1 MTNRCRY
8 MQFHDIFEI
17 YGLSTRAP
25 AKIYLLYTSTHSLVT
40 VQFFFFFWILQILK
54 VTACLQPKK
63 RKNFELNSIVSLLA
77 WDAFQHLLNNNPVK
91 VFKIRSELIFKSK
104 FSRGTKVISYFNL
117 QGVQVSFGGNSILKL
132 QMHMEHGIILVFS
145 GWIPIQWVVKIASRP
160 WTGICIRLPFSWCHC
175 LIKTIKYLSHV
186 HLWIHLNLNIVDP
199 KLS

>member
-1 MTNRCRY
+1 MYLNSFSRY
-8 MQFHDIFEI
+8 GTI
-17 YGLSTRAP
+17 
-25 AKIYLLYTSTHSLVT
+25 
-40 VQFFFFFWILQILK
+40 FFFFWILQILK

-132 QMHMEHGIILVFS
+132 QMH
-145 GWIPIQWVVKIASRP
+145 
-160 WTGICIRLPFSWCHC
+160 T
-175 LIKTIKYLSHV
+175 
-186 HLWIHLNLNIVDP
+186 
-199 KLS
+199 